1 MLEPGNTVK
10 REETTMEETKGGI
23 ILFICKMSVIYYLGS
38 NPQIQD

>member
-10 REETTMEETKGGI
+10 CEETIMEEMKGGT

-38 NPQIQD
+38 NPQIHE